1 MPGLVIN
8 FGNYKY
14 VDPYSTT
21 QGVFNYN
28 ELDDTQKEQF
38 KQYKFDLN
46 EYDRLMKEKRDLAAI
61 SYASKF
67 QFLDTNRQREFRA
80 SLNQQ
85 RHQAEVYDAIYQK
98 ARKNGGKQAEAMEFI
113 DDFEHG
119 TFSKDNGFAKE
130 WQNYFKAL
138 GSKVGYNGEEDD
150 SYASTIKLDFQ
161 PKYRTAFG
169 INGKNIREGGFWDSL
184 ARDNN
189 NTAET
194 FMKKLTERTGMSEQ
208 ELIAAGV
215 KFNYEGDKSWSSIE
229 FDKSINYNIARHIT
243 DILSHQN
250 NKGFDSR
257 MYITGIN
264 EKGEETAKYDLN
276 VYTNNGVTKF
286 LDKPW
291 GFRSLRLSN
300 GETISNI
307 LGSTDATR
315 LNLMADIVDYANA
328 QRDKFFNDVADET
341 HLYESYVGAPLG
353 NRKEDGYLKE
363 RAANAILGT
372 AGTPTHYDFYAT
384 VDWEPKTDTRKKK
397 KDNFDLELL
406 DNNERSKVYSW
417 LRNALRDD
425 IDNVIMRKMYVA
437 GMEGVV
443 FNYAGK
449 TKDGVDYSKP
459 FEVFIPGID
468 IGGEP
473 IDDALNTYINATK
486 TVNLMHAYGSDHT
499 MDDGTILSPNEDGES
514 FSLYTADENGKRD
527 ELITDY
533 IHSKDAK
540 NLINI
545 DYVTNESASA
555 LYEKYNTVD
564 DYNANRD
571 EFERMVQILAI
582 NGANEMF
589 ENTPILKQDGEQYTP
604 EELINMMDENGDI
617 LPEYRNLFN
626 KDTYNKILA
635 FYRLYNKIGSVR
647 NLYR

>member
-14 VDPYSTT
+14 VDPYNTT

-98 ARKNGGKQAEAMEFI
+98 ARRNGGKQAEAMEFI

-119 TFSKDNGFAKE
+119 TFNKDNGFAKE

-138 GSKVGYNGEEDD
+138 GSRNGNTDGD
-150 SYASTIKLDFQ
+150 NYASRIKLDFHKEQ
-161 PKYRTAFG
+161 RTLFG
-169 INGKNIREGGFWDSL
+169 INAPEGSFLDVL
-184 ARDNN
+184 VRDNK
-189 NTAET
+189 NTAEN
-194 FMKKLTERTGMSEQ
+194 FIKELSNRTNLSEQ
-208 ELIAAGV
+208 ELKNIGV
-215 KFNYEGDKSWSSIE
+215 EFNNGTSIE
-229 FDKSINYNIARHIT
+229 FNKDIDWKVARTIIELLGDQHYT
-243 DILSHQN
+243 
-250 NKGFDSR
+250 KGFHNATFL
-257 MYITGIN
+257 TGIN
-264 EKGEETAKYDLN
+264 EKGEDVSKSKLS
-276 VYTNNGVTKF
+276 VYNTGGLHDWQTRVWTFKGN
-286 LDKPW
+286 
-291 GFRSLRLSN
+291 RLSD
-300 GETISNI
+300 G
-307 LGSTDATR
+307 
-315 LNLMADIVDYANA
+315 DIKDSGVNDLQLFRESARSSQYLANMEQLVSYSKS
-328 QRDKFFNDVADET
+328 QRDKFFDDIADET

-384 VDWEPKTDTRKKK
+384 VGWEPKTDTRKKK
-397 KDNFDLELL
+397 NDNFDLELL

-425 IDNVIMRKMYVA
+425 IDNVIIRKMYVA

-449 TKDGVDYSKP
+449 SKDGVDYAKP

-514 FSLYTADENGKRD
+514 FSLYSANENGKKG
-527 ELITDY
+527 ELITNY

-555 LYEKYNTVD
+555 LYEKYNTID
-564 DYNANRD
+564 DYNANRN
-571 EFERMVQILAI
+571 EFERMVQILAM

-626 KDTYNKILA
+626 EDGYNKILA